1 MSRKPTRPSRNR
13 PRNPKEASQTAS
25 GEEPREAPPEEPTT
39 ASEGSEPPNGD
50 GAGTGASKK
59 SLPAFGFAADLL
71 SKDEP
76 ADVAATSAEPPTG
89 TGDAETVA
97 SATAA
102 TADATATASDRI
114 FRFADSLEQ
123 ASEEQE
129 KVAQRIT
136 TWVAFELA
144 GETFALP
151 VEPIRE
157 VLRVSGITRVPHAPK
172 PIRGVTNLRGRV
184 IPVIDLR
191 LRIDLPPTPID
202 RATRI
207 IVVASRKRLLG
218 LLVDAVQQVVHLDLN
233 QVQPPPEDVMTLQSD
248 YISGVYHLA
257 DKLVLLLN
265 VDRALIVRDDP
276 RDAEPAQGSG
286 AA

>member
-1 MSRKPTRPSRNR
+1 M
-13 PRNPKEASQTAS
+13 
-25 GEEPREAPPEEPTT
+25 
-39 ASEGSEPPNGD
+39 
-50 GAGTGASKK
+50 
-59 SLPAFGFAADLL
+59 AA
-71 SKDEP
+71 
-76 ADVAATSAEPPTG
+76 
-89 TGDAETVA
+89 
-97 SATAA
+97 ATAA